1 MEEDGY
7 GQTQNEKVVC
17 AKIEELRTKRSVNLW
32 NLQKHAE
39 MEKVYSQG
47 LSLRMDFHSGSDGKE
62 SACSAGDPCSISQS
76 ERSPE
81 EENGNPLQ
89 CSCLENFMD
98 RGAWQAAFHGVAK
111 NWTRLSN

>member
-7 GQTQNEKVVC
+7 GQTQNKKVVC
-17 AKIEELRTKRSVNLW
+17 AKIEELRTKKSVNLW
-32 NLQKHAE
+32 NLQKHTE
-39 MEKVYSQG
+39 MEKVHSQG
-47 LSLRMDFHSGSDGKE
+47 LSLRMDFRGGSDGKE
-62 SACSAGDPCSISQS
+62 SACNAGDLCSISRS

-89 CSCLENFMD
+89 CSGLESSMD
-98 RGAWQAAFHGVAK
+98 RGAWPAAFHGVAK

>member
-1 MEEDGY
+1 M
-7 GQTQNEKVVC
+7 C

-62 SACSAGDPCSISQS
+62 SACSAGDPGSILGSG
-76 ERSPE
+76 RSSGE
-81 EENGNPLQ
+81 GKGDPLQ
-89 CSCLENFMD
+89 HSCLGNLMD
-98 RGAWQAAFHGVAK
+98 RGAWQVTVYGVA
-111 NWTRLSN
+111 RAGHH

>member
-7 GQTQNEKVVC
+7 GQTQNKKVVC
-17 AKIEELRTKRSVNLW
+17 AKIEELRTKKSVNLW
-32 NLQKHAE
+32 NLQKHTE
-39 MEKVYSQG
+39 MEKVHSQG
-47 LSLRMDFHSGSDGKE
+47 LSLRMDFRGGSDGKE
-62 SACSAGDPCSISQS
+62 SACNAEDPCSVSRS

-89 CSCLENFMD
+89 CSGLENSME
-98 RGAWQAAFHGVAK
+98 RGALPAAFHGVAK